1 MTQKDIFEQT
11 KTTKLFKEAYLKEKT
26 ELFIGRN
33 FLEALDDIAKTENE
47 ISVQRNN
54 VTFINHYPRRTK
66 RPKIEVE
73 KNRCRTNEITLPVKN
88 KEWYKDFNTTIKD
101 ICLTTV
107 ITKNKNLLDDN
118 KEIGCVT
125 GLHFILD
132 DTEELIIENQSRKA
146 LFCPVYC

>member
-1 MTQKDIFEQT
+1 MTQKDIIEQE
-11 KTTKLFKEAYLKEKT
+11 KAVKLFKEAYLKEKAK
-26 ELFIGRN
+26 LFVGRN

-54 VTFINHYPRRTK
+54 VTFIYHYPRRTK
-66 RPKIEVE
+66 RPKVEVE
-73 KNRCRTNEITLPVKN
+73 KNCYRTNEITLPVEN

-132 DTEELIIENQSRKA
+132 DTEELIIEN
-146 LFCPVYC
+146 

>member
-11 KTTKLFKEAYLKEKT
+11 KAIKLFKEAYLKEKA
-26 ELFIGRN
+26 ELFVGRN

-66 RPKIEVE
+66 RPKVEIE
-73 KNRCRTNEITLPVKN
+73 KNSYRENEITLPVEN
-88 KEWYKDFNTTIKD
+88 KEWYKDFNATIKD

-107 ITKNKNLLDDN
+107 ITRNKNLLDDN
-118 KEIGCVT
+118 KEIGYVT

-132 DTEELIIENQSRKA
+132 DTEELIIEN
-146 LFCPVYC
+146 F